1 MQKINRILILLFVLI
16 SCVGC
21 DQATKLMA
29 RQTLATAPMQEYAG
43 GLFRF
48 VYAENP
54 GAFLS
59 LGASLSATAR
69 FWIFIVMAALLLVA
83 VGVFALRFSQ
93 QTPSTVVV
101 ALALVLGG
109 GLGNLI
115 DRILYDGHVTDFMQ
129 VGFPRL
135 RTGVFNVA
143 DMAIMAGVTIMLLST
158 LRSNQH
164 SAVAENEG

>member
-1 MQKINRILILLFVLI
+1 MHKIKRILILFFVLI

-21 DQATKLMA
+21 DQATKFVA
-29 RQTLATAPMQEYAG
+29 RQTLATAPVQEYAG

-59 LGASLSATAR
+59 LGATLPADAR
-69 FWIFIVMAALLLVA
+69 FWIFVVMAALLLA
-83 VGVFALRFSQ
+83 GVGVFALRYLQ
-93 QTPSTVVV
+93 QTPFVVSL
-101 ALALVLGG
+101 AIALVIGG

-115 DRILYDGHVTDFMQ
+115 DRIVHDGRVVDFMQ
-129 VGFPRL
+129 VGFPWL

-143 DMAIMAGVTIMLLST
+143 DMAIMSGVGMMMFAT
-158 LRSNQH
+158 LRSQQ
-164 SAVAENEG
+164 ER